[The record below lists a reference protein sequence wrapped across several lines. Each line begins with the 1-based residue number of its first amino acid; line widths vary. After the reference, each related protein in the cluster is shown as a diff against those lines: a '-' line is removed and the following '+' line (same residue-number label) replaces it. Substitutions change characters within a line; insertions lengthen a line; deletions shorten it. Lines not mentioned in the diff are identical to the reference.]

1 MSEIHL
7 KGDLNLF
14 RVLLA
19 VADSGSTSEA
29 GAQLNLSQSA
39 VSHAL
44 RRLREMLGDPLFV
57 KHGRQLVMTA
67 HTRSILPEVRAALEQ
82 LAGTTLRNAPFDPTQ
97 SAMIFRCGLRDAL
110 EFLLMPALMQRAR
123 QRRWQ
128 VRFRSQRVPGE
139 DIEARIL
146 SGALDMAVGLEYP
159 VSEQLASRELLKE
172 ELCVMVGPGH
182 PAYASGAL
190 SLQDYTRSEQVLV
203 TLAEHERALVDQDLL
218 GIGGQQRRIAL
229 HCEHYHAAAQVV
241 AQTDLLLTMPRSY
254 AQSLARLNGNRLLP
268 VPFACRSIPVRLY
281 WRKSLGQEPYMR
293 WLMTEL
299 EELLQEMQ
307 GRAAKSTGRA

>member
-1 MSEIHL
+1 MQEIHS

-19 VADSGSTSEA
+19 VADSGSTIEA
-29 GAQLNLSQSA
+29 ASQLHLSQSA

-67 HTRSILPEVRAALEQ
+67 HTRSILPRVRSALDE
-82 LAGTTLRNAPFDPTQ
+82 LATTTLRHSAFDPTR
-97 SAMIFRCGLRDAL
+97 SAMTFRCGLRDAL
-110 EFLLMPALMQRAR
+110 EFLLMPTLLQRAR
-123 QRRWQ
+123 TQHWQ
-128 VRFRSQRVPGE
+128 VRFHSQRVLGE

-146 SGALDMAVGLEYP
+146 AGELDVAVNLEYP
-159 VSEQLASRELLKE
+159 VSEQLASRELVREQLS
-172 ELCVMVGPGH
+172 VMVGPQH
-182 PAYASGAL
+182 PAYHSGQL
-190 SLQDYTRSEQVLV
+190 SLDDYAEAEHVLV
-203 TLAEHERALVDQDLL
+203 TLTERERSLVEQDLL
-218 GIGGQQRRIAL
+218 GLQGRQRRIAL

-254 AQSLARLNGNRLLP
+254 AQNLARLNGNRLLAL
-268 VPFACRSIPVRLY
+268 PFPSRPIPVRLY

-293 WLMTEL
+293 WLLAEL
-299 EELLQEMQ
+299 ETLLRGMQ
-307 GRAAKSTGRA
+307 SAAAS